1 MSLRCTVRGAA
12 VEFAVKVVPGS
23 TRDRV
28 CGLLGDSLKVQ
39 VSAAP
44 EGGAANARL
53 CEVLADALQL
63 PVRNLAVASGATS
76 PRKLVRAQGID
87 ETTLRTR
94 LGLD

>member
-53 CEVLADALQL
+53 CKVLADALQL

-76 PRKLVRAQGID
+76 PRKVLRAEGID
-87 ETTLRTR
+87 ETTLRMR
-94 LGLD
+94 LGLG